1 MLPSLEKVKY
11 HAEYHSKINSITL
24 SIQVPSSGLSCTI
37 SPEAVDL
44 IPFNAS
50 NHDLSAPI
58 AATNESNVMKVI
70 LPALIMP
77 TRTTLD
83 PSSAQSSL
91 LTLKLAALP
100 GSFTSHQSLS
110 TLSVSDFPPAPL
122 PASQLQGLNNL
133 FCGCCGS
140 TLLKNRQPMSEIA
153 MSCGPIQRVVD
164 LPSEYWQEL
173 VDCWMCHEEDFTE
186 LREGDLGARAEQAL
200 IGGTYILIHAT
211 DVDQDALII
220 EDDAQVIDWT
230 KGIKRRWRPLA
241 CTRCLHPVAD
251 GWYQSRAE
259 DGTDLEMMQV
269 KFHKYMVNFK
279 GTDVRNQLPLHIPQP
294 RFASYLAAEIFES
307 ARHHAT
313 YRFILQDRLRGEDMI
328 LLWMLNWDS
337 TTITNQEPPRDS
349 QIVWDTSLQPDLVSV
364 NLDIN
369 HPSTKVSKMMKVL
382 FLGALSREQED
393 IQKKEGAYSAELK
406 LWDKWRG
413 DPGVERLQFQ
423 KPLLLGFLT
432 MLEQSSICQPPSVS
446 SAASTFLAMDCMR
459 IGSIPI

>member
-1 MLPSLEKVKY
+1 
-11 HAEYHSKINSITL
+11 
-24 SIQVPSSGLSCTI
+24 
-37 SPEAVDL
+37 
-44 IPFNAS
+44 
-50 NHDLSAPI
+50 
-58 AATNESNVMKVI
+58 
-70 LPALIMP
+70 
-77 TRTTLD
+77 
-83 PSSAQSSL
+83 
-91 LTLKLAALP
+91 
-100 GSFTSHQSLS
+100 
-110 TLSVSDFPPAPL
+110 
-122 PASQLQGLNNL
+122 
-133 FCGCCGS
+133 
-140 TLLKNRQPMSEIA
+140 MSEIA

-220 EDDAQVIDWT
+220 EDDAQVID
-230 KGIKRRWRPLA
+230 
-241 CTRCLHPVAD
+241 
-251 GWYQSRAE
+251 
-259 DGTDLEMMQV
+259 
-269 KFHKYMVNFK
+269 
-279 GTDVRNQLPLHIPQP
+279 
-294 RFASYLAAEIFES
+294 
-307 ARHHAT
+307 
-313 YRFILQDRLRGEDMI
+313 
-328 LLWMLNWDS
+328 LWMLNWDS